1 MATYMAQT
9 TTTYMA
15 DGLKHKAKN
24 PLGQK
29 AGSFKYSL
37 CHRFA
42 LTKMVLVGLNLNTR
56 NMPRNL
62 GDVPNLTNRFGL
74 GRTSTPLANQKETY
88 DNFTINGFR
97 PTLVIIY

>member
-1 MATYMAQT
+1 
-9 TTTYMA
+9 MA

-74 GRTSTPLANQKETY
+74 GRTSTQKVSAS
-88 DNFTINGFR
+88 R
-97 PTLVIIY
+97 VSSLSRSSCASS